1 MKKEIKEIERLT
13 KIIKELRD
21 KCPWDR
27 NQTIKSLRSLTIE
40 EVYELSDAIIN
51 RDDKNIE
58 EELGDLLLHIVF
70 YAQIGSEKNIFNL
83 DSICRK
89 LNDKL
94 IERHPHVYGNKKLKT
109 EGEVKKSWEMIKQK
123 KRKSKGTLSN
133 IPRGMPAMI
142 KSMRVQEKV
151 KSVGFDWNHKEEV
164 VKKIHEELS
173 EVKEEINKK
182 NNSKKI
188 KDEIGDLIFSVINL
202 ARFINI
208 DPEEALENTNKKF
221 IKRFHFYLQNELYP
235 YFFLHHQL
243 SHLISKN
250 VFYLLLDNNF

>member
-109 EGEVKKSWEMIKQK
+109 EGEVKESWEMIKQK

-133 IPRGMPAMI
+133 IPKGMPAII

-151 KSVGFDWNHKEEV
+151 KSVGFDWNHKEDV
-164 VKKIHEELS
+164 IKKIHEELS

-221 IKRFHFYLQNELYP
+221 IKRFEHMEDEIKENKKSLKMMSLKEMNMYWEKAKKY
-235 YFFLHHQL
+235 YG
-243 SHLISKN
+243 
-250 VFYLLLDNNF
+250 

>member
-1 MKKEIKEIERLT
+1 MKKEIKEIERLI
-13 KIIKELRD
+13 KIIKELRE

-27 NQTIKSLRSLTIE
+27 KQTLKSLRSLTIE

-51 RDDKNIE
+51 EDNKNIE

-70 YAQIGSEKNIFNL
+70 YAQIGSEKNFFDL

-94 IERHPHVYGNKKLKT
+94 IERHPHVYGNKNLKT
-109 EGEVKKSWEMIKQK
+109 DSEVKESWEMIKQK
-123 KRKSKGTLSN
+123 KNKSKGTLNN
-133 IPRGMPAMI
+133 IPNGMPAMI
-142 KSMRVQEKV
+142 KSMRIQEKV
-151 KSVGFDWNHKEEV
+151 KSVGFDWDHKDEV
-164 VKKIHEELS
+164 IKKIHEELS
-173 EVKEEINKK
+173 ELEGEVHKK

-188 KDEIGDLIFSVINL
+188 KSEIGDLIFSVINM

-221 IKRFHFYLQNELYP
+221 IKRFQHMENEIKKSKKSIKRMTLKEMDKYWIKSKKFYG
-235 YFFLHHQL
+235 
-243 SHLISKN
+243 
-250 VFYLLLDNNF
+250 

>member
-27 NQTIKSLRSLTIE
+27 KQTIKSLRSLTIE

-109 EGEVKKSWEMIKQK
+109 EGEVKESWEMIKQK

-133 IPRGMPAMI
+133 IPRGMPPII

-164 VKKIHEELS
+164 IKKIHEELS

-221 IKRFHFYLQNELYP
+221 IKRFQHMEDEIKENKKSLKMMSLKEMNMYWEKAKKHYG
-235 YFFLHHQL
+235 
-243 SHLISKN
+243 
-250 VFYLLLDNNF
+250 

>member
-27 NQTIKSLRSLTIE
+27 KQTIKSLRSLTIE

-109 EGEVKKSWEMIKQK
+109 EGEVKESWEIIKQK

-133 IPRGMPAMI
+133 IPRGMPPII

-164 VKKIHEELS
+164 IKKIHEELS

-221 IKRFHFYLQNELYP
+221 IKRFQHMEDEIKENKKSLKMMSLKEMNMYWEKAKKY
-235 YFFLHHQL
+235 YG
-243 SHLISKN
+243 
-250 VFYLLLDNNF
+250 

>member
-27 NQTIKSLRSLTIE
+27 KQTMKSLRSLTIE
-40 EVYELSDAIIN
+40 EVFELSDAIIN
-51 RDDKNIE
+51 KDDKNIE
-58 EELGDLLLHIVF
+58 EELGDLLLHIIF

-83 DSICRK
+83 ESICRK

-94 IERHPHVYGNKKLKT
+94 IERHPHVYGKKNLKT
-109 EGEVKKSWEMIKQK
+109 ESEVNESWEMIKQK
-123 KRKSKGTLSN
+123 KRKLKGTLNN
-133 IPRGMPAMI
+133 IPNGIPAMI

-164 VKKIHEELS
+164 IKKIHEELS

-188 KDEIGDLIFSVINL
+188 KEEIGDLIFSVINL

-221 IKRFHFYLQNELYP
+221 IKRFQHMEDEIKENK
-235 YFFLHHQL
+235 
-243 SHLISKN
+243 KN
-250 VFYLLLDNNF
+250 LKIMSLEEMNMYWEKAKKHYG

>member
-27 NQTIKSLRSLTIE
+27 KQTIKSLRSLTIE

-164 VKKIHEELS
+164 IKKIHEELS

-221 IKRFHFYLQNELYP
+221 IKRFQHMEDEIKENKKSLKMMSLKEMNMYWEKAKKHYG
-235 YFFLHHQL
+235 
-243 SHLISKN
+243 
-250 VFYLLLDNNF
+250 

>member
-109 EGEVKKSWEMIKQK
+109 EGEVKESWEMIKQK

-133 IPRGMPAMI
+133 IPRGMPPII

-164 VKKIHEELS
+164 IKKIHEELS

-221 IKRFHFYLQNELYP
+221 IKRFQHMEDEVKENKKSLKMMSLKEMNMYWEKAKKY
-235 YFFLHHQL
+235 YG
-243 SHLISKN
+243 
-250 VFYLLLDNNF
+250 

>member
-27 NQTIKSLRSLTIE
+27 KQTIKSLRSLTIE
-40 EVYELSDAIIN
+40 EVFELSDAIIN
-51 RDDKNIE
+51 KDDKNIE
-58 EELGDLLLHIVF
+58 EELGDLLLHIIF

-83 DSICRK
+83 ESICRK

-109 EGEVKKSWEMIKQK
+109 ESEVKESWEMIKQK
-123 KRKSKGTLSN
+123 KRKSKGTLNN
-133 IPRGMPAMI
+133 IPNGIPAMI

-151 KSVGFDWNHKEEV
+151 KSVGFDWNYKEEV
-164 VKKIHEELS
+164 IKKIYEELS

-221 IKRFHFYLQNELYP
+221 IKRFQHMEDEIKENKKSLKVMSLEEMNMYWEKAKKRYG
-235 YFFLHHQL
+235 
-243 SHLISKN
+243 
-250 VFYLLLDNNF
+250 